1 MSLCL
6 KKSIKHGPD
15 IGSFCFFSSPL
26 MVIYTRK
33 ISSFLI
39 FCPFSPKQYFYKILL
54 KKKLEVIFFKVLS
67 ICSLSPALVNSGP
80 FCFMFLSR
88 FCKKKKTQLQH
99 ILKYLYSSA
108 CRGFLYRCLGQ
119 RTTFA
124 LSLLWVCGWFSTQV
138 SNKLGDQCLA
148 PFFLGPQKKMRSD
161 WIISEAN
168 CFELRFVVACWVQIL

>member
-1 MSLCL
+1 MQHPIQEAGVRKIAKVQKQNWEFKFSLNSILKWRCLYMSLCL

-88 FCKKKKTQLQH
+88 FCKKKKNLV
-99 ILKYLYSSA
+99 
-108 CRGFLYRCLGQ
+108 
-119 RTTFA
+119 TTYFK
-124 LSLLWVCGWFSTQV
+124 V
-138 SNKLGDQCLA
+138 
-148 PFFLGPQKKMRSD
+148 
-161 WIISEAN
+161 
-168 CFELRFVVACWVQIL
+168 FV